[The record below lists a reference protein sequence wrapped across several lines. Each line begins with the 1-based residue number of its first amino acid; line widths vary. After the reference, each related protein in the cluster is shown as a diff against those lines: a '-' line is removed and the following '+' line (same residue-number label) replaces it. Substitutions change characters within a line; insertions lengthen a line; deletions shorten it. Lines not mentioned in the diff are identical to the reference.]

1 MQPPVPLPVGFNEEE
16 SSEVAVL
23 PDKKALKKAE
33 TLEIAKVHQQF
44 NLKRMKVRTR
54 LLASVGAEISR
65 LGVKDVGHGW
75 VQVGGENAD
84 EYVRNTE
91 DLIQELLQRQ
101 PPVDAKVIA
110 HLRELQLRFNKQI
123 LETGKIH
130 LEAAKEASGTR
141 SNDMRIAFPA
151 GQPVVVAVGT
161 QQKLADVIVKDG
173 SGMALTNGEA
183 GP

>member
-1 MQPPVPLPVGFNEEE
+1 MSEPAKDLPVVFGEQPSE
-16 SSEVAVL
+16 EVAVL
-23 PDKKALKKAE
+23 DKKALKKLEALE
-33 TLEIAKVHQQF
+33 TAKVHQQF
-44 NLKRMKVRTR
+44 NLKKMKVKTR

-110 HLRELQLRFNKQI
+110 HLRELQLHFNKQI

-151 GQPVVVAVGT
+151 GQPVVVAVG
-161 QQKLADVIVKDG
+161 QQKQPDVIVKSE

-183 GP
+183 GT